1 MQFTIHS
8 PMKYFSPRTA
18 AERYAQGRP
27 FFHPLVI
34 GRVKEFL
41 SPPAPLPVGL
51 DVCCGTGLSSLALKE
66 LAAEVVG
73 VDASSEMLAFAPQS
87 AGITFCLADAERLP
101 FGEDA
106 FDIVTIAQAIHWLDK
121 RRFMAEARRVLRAC
135 GWLVVYDD
143 YMTGRMVE
151 NEDFRAWFKEAYM
164 EKFPA
169 PPRDRTPIN
178 ADEAEKEGFRLCM
191 DERFENR
198 IAFSPESLISFV
210 TSHSNVI
217 ASVEGGGYEIG
228 EVRAW
233 LAENIKPFF
242 GELERA
248 HFVFEAAVWC
258 LRRGA

>member
-1 MQFTIHS
+1 L
-8 PMKYFSPRTA
+8 KYFSPKTA
-18 AERYAQGRP
+18 AERYVKGRP

-41 SPPAPLPVGL
+41 SPPAPLPLGL
-51 DVCCGTGLSSLALKE
+51 DVCCGTGLSSVALKE

-73 VDASSEMLAFAPQS
+73 VDASPEMLAFAPS
-87 AGITFCLADAERLP
+87 DSGILFCLADAENLP
-101 FGEDA
+101 FAEGA
-106 FDIVTIAQAIHWLDK
+106 FDIVTVSQAIHWLDK
-121 RRFMAEARRVLRAC
+121 RRFMAEARRVLRAG

-143 YMTGRMVE
+143 YMTGRVVE
-151 NEDFRAWFKEAYM
+151 NEDFRAWFKGAYL
-164 EKFPA
+164 ERFPA
-169 PPRDRTPIN
+169 PPRDWPSFT
-178 ADEAEKEGFRLCM
+178 ADEAEGEGFRLCL

-198 IAFSPESLISFV
+198 IGFSLEGLISFV

-217 ASVEGGGYEIG
+217 AAVEGEGREIG

-233 LAENIKPFF
+233 LAENMRPFF
-242 GELERA
+242 GQLARA